1 MEAVLDF
8 NLVFSALHSRGKI
21 HLIFAWNYVV
31 RKVEFLVPEFFWRE
45 IDEKWNRILSL
56 TKLEEDELLEML
68 EIIRSQTV
76 TVPKEELRPYLPRAR
91 EITPDPKDVPYVAL
105 ALAFNVPLATGDKA
119 LREGLKG
126 SEVQVITPNDLAKIV
141 LGE

>member
-1 MEAVLDF
+1 M
-8 NLVFSALHSRGKI
+8 
-21 HLIFAWNYVV
+21 
-31 RKVEFLVPEFFWRE
+31 
-45 IDEKWNRILSL
+45 
-56 TKLEEDELLEML
+56 
-68 EIIRSQTV
+68 
-76 TVPKEELRPYLPRAR
+76 PRAR

-126 SEVQVITPNDLAKIV
+126 SEVQVLTPNDLAKIV

>member
-8 NLVFSALHSRGKI
+8 NLVFSALHSRGKV

-31 RKVEFLVPEFFWRE
+31 RKVGFLVPEFFWRE
-45 IDEKWNRILSL
+45 IDEKWDRILSL
-56 TKLEEDELLEML
+56 TKLKEDELLEML

-76 TVPKEELRPYLPRAR
+76 TVPKEKLRPYLPRAR

-105 ALAFNVPLATGDKA
+105 ALAFNVPLATGDKS

-126 SEVQVITPNDLAKIV
+126 SEVQVITPTELAKIV

>member
-8 NLVFSALHSRGKI
+8 NLVFSALHSRGRL
-21 HLIFAWNYVV
+21 HLVFAWNYVV

-45 IDEKWNRILSL
+45 IEEKWDKILSL
-56 TKLEEDELLEML
+56 TKLGEDELFEML
-68 EIIRSQTV
+68 EVIKSQTV
-76 TVPKEELRPYLPRAR
+76 TVPRDELKPYLPRAK

-119 LREGLKG
+119 LSKGLKG
-126 SEVQVITPNDLAKIV
+126 SEVQVLTPNDLAKIV